1 MAAPIGHKNPYQQR
15 LTLQVEGMTCAS
27 CVAHVEDALKE
38 VPGVSN
44 VSVNLATE
52 MALVELDPQRVAPSV
67 LAQALDEA
75 GYAAGVDKVTLN
87 IGGMTCASC
96 VAHVQDALTEV
107 PGTLSASVNL
117 ATEQASVQ
125 YLSGVATLKDFAD
138 MVEDAGYSMDGVVG
152 EVVDEEA
159 DQERLART
167 REIKGLARKVMI
179 AGTIG
184 AIIMTLMYVPL
195 ETLGL
200 TSFQLNLIL
209 WALATPVQFWIG
221 ATFYQG
227 AWAGLKHRT
236 TNMNT
241 LIAMGTSVAYGYST
255 VATFFEG
262 YFADARLVHVNSVF
276 NHSSG
281 TYFDASA
288 IIIALVLLGRL
299 LEARAKGQTSS
310 AIRKLLGLKPKTA
323 RVIREGDEADI
334 PIDEVILGDILV
346 VRPGEKIAVD
356 GVVVNGA
363 STVDESMLT
372 GESLPLDKEVGS
384 LVYSATIN
392 KTGSFRFRA
401 TKVGKDTMLSQIV
414 RMVQEAQG
422 SQAPIQRLVDRVASR
437 FVPAVIGIAVVIIVG
452 WIIWAPVTPVL
463 PIAILNFVAV
473 LVIACPCAL
482 GLATPT
488 AIMVGMGKG
497 AERGILIS
505 NAEALERAHKIQ
517 VVVLDKTGTLT
528 QGRPSVTDLVV
539 AGDRTEEELLRLA
552 ASAERDSE
560 HPLGTAI
567 VAAASQRD
575 LALEEVTAFQALPG
589 HGIQAQVNGASLT
602 LGNLSLMQE
611 RGFGLNGLEARAQ
624 ALSQEGKT
632 PMFVAIDGEVGGII
646 AVADILR
653 PEAQDA
659 VGAMHRLGLEVVM
672 LTGDNRRTAQA
683 IADQVGVDRVLAEVL
698 PDQKVQEIQALQ
710 AQGKIVAMV
719 GDGINDAPALTQ
731 ADVGVAIGTGT
742 DIAIASADV
751 TLVRGDIRGVPEAIA
766 LSTAT
771 VRTIKQNLFWAFGYN
786 TLLIP
791 IAAGFLFVVFFQIL
805 DSPVPAGPLRY
816 IVGDFGFLNPVMAA
830 AAMALSSVSV
840 VTNSLRLRRFKFRTL
855 TPRLGATDG

>member
-1 MAAPIGHKNPYQQR
+1 M
-15 LTLQVEGMTCAS
+15 EGMTCAS
-27 CVAHVEDALKE
+27 CVSHVEDALNE
-38 VPGVSN
+38 VPGASK

-52 MALVELDPQRVAPSV
+52 MALVELDPLQVAPSV
-67 LAQALDEA
+67 LARALDDA
-75 GYAAGVDKVTLN
+75 GYAAGADKLTLN

-107 PGTLSASVNL
+107 PGVLSASVNL
-117 ATEQASVQ
+117 ATEQAIVQ
-125 YLSGVATLKDFAD
+125 YLSGVATLKDFGD
-138 MVEDAGYSMDGVVG
+138 MVEDAGYSVEGVVG
-152 EVVDEEA
+152 VTVDEEA

-167 REIKGLARKVMI
+167 REIKGLARKVII
-179 AGTIG
+179 AGTVG
-184 AIIMTLMYVPL
+184 AIIMALMYVPL

-221 ATFYQG
+221 ATFYRG
-227 AWAGLKHRT
+227 AWAALKHRT

-241 LIAMGTSVAYGYST
+241 LIAVGTSAAYGYST
-255 VATFFEG
+255 VLTFFEG
-262 YFADARLVHVNSVF
+262 YFADARLVHANSVF
-276 NHSSG
+276 NHSTG

-299 LEARAKGQTSS
+299 LEARAKGQTSG
-310 AIRKLLGLKPKTA
+310 AIRRLLGLRPKTA
-323 RVIREGDEADI
+323 RVVREGAETDI
-334 PIDEVILGDILV
+334 PIDEVALGDILV
-346 VRPGEKIAVD
+346 VRPGEKVAVD
-356 GVVVNGA
+356 GVVVAGT

-372 GESLPLDKEVGS
+372 GESLPVDKEVGS
-384 LVYSATIN
+384 LVYGATIN
-392 KTGSFRFRA
+392 KTGSFRLRT
-401 TKVGKDTMLSQIV
+401 TKVGRDTVLSQIV

-422 SQAPIQRLVDRVASR
+422 SQAPIQRLVDKVASR
-437 FVPAVIGIAVVIIVG
+437 FVPAVIGVALVTIVG
-452 WIIWAPVTPVL
+452 WLIWAPVSPAL

-528 QGRPSVTDLVV
+528 QGRPAVTDLVV
-539 AGDRTEEELLRLA
+539 AGGRTEEEVLRLA
-552 ASAERDSE
+552 ASAERGSE
-560 HPLGTAI
+560 HPLGAAI
-567 VAAASQRD
+567 VAAAEERG
-575 LALEEVTAFQALPG
+575 LALEEAAAFQAVPG
-589 HGIQAQVNGASLT
+589 HGIHAQVNGANLT
-602 LGNLSLMQE
+602 LGNLSLMRD

-624 ALSQEGKT
+624 GLSQQGKT
-632 PMFVAIDGEVGGII
+632 PVFVAMDGEVGGII
-646 AVADILR
+646 AVADVLR
-653 PEAQDA
+653 PEAQEA
-659 VGAMHRLGLEVVM
+659 VEAIHRLGLEVVM
-672 LTGDNRRTAQA
+672 LTGDDRRTAKA
-683 IADQVGVDRVLAEVL
+683 IADQVGIDRVLAEVL
-698 PDQKVQEIQALQ
+698 PDQKLGEIQALQ
-710 AQGKIVAMV
+710 AQGKFVAMV

-731 ADVGVAIGTGT
+731 ADVGIAIGTGT

-766 LSTAT
+766 LSKST

-791 IAAGFLFVVFFQIL
+791 IAAGLLFVLFFKVL
-805 DSPVPAGPLRY
+805 DSSVPAGPLRY
-816 IVGDFGFLNPVMAA
+816 VLGDYGFLNPVMAA

-840 VTNSLRLRRFKFRTL
+840 VTNSLRLRRFKFRDL
-855 TPRLGATDG
+855 TPRLGTTDS